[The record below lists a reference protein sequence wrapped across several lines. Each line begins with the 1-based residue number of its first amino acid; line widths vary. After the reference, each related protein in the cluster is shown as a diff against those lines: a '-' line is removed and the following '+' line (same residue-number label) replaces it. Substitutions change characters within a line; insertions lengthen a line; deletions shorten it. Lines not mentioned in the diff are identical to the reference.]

1 MPRKRTQRKKDY
13 TAIGVIAASLMVAV
27 TVFFGWRAVNFMNPP
42 VGDKDANTTGT
53 GTGRAYLVY
62 RSYKVLDRGAD
73 LGSTDDTVSCEFFRY
88 PLDGSASVGE
98 SIAKEVREG
107 TVSTAGVP
115 WMSKVS
121 DTVLLFARRASGDT
135 DAIWMDVSGNEI
147 LKEAGAPDV
156 VWGGLPSSD
165 GRLIAHPGIV
175 AGTLVIESD
184 DGGRTEYQIP
194 MPEDARAVPFAWT
207 ADAAAL
213 FVRSGPAGEGEG
225 GSIPGLWRLDLRS
238 GSATEV
244 TAVADLG
251 LEQLDIDP
259 SSGRLV
265 GVTYACESLETCG
278 SAPSSLY
285 LVDTVTGESIEMLSS
300 ESHAYGQPK
309 FSPDGSRI
317 AYVMA
322 NGSADVWVADA
333 AVSGHERRIISGQLL
348 DWSPDGANL
357 VVDRD
362 NELQLISVSDG
373 TSRTVVR
380 RSGKY
385 QDPDFHGVDYVGI
398 ITKR

>member
-1 MPRKRTQRKKDY
+1 MAKKKAQRKKDY
-13 TAIGVIAASLMVAV
+13 TAVGVIAASLMVAV

-42 VGDKDANTTGT
+42 VGDKDADTTGN

-62 RSYKVLDRGAD
+62 RSYKVLDRGIDA
-73 LGSTDDTVSCEFFRY
+73 GPTDDTVSCEFFRY

-107 TVSTAGVP
+107 AVSSAGVP

-121 DTVLLFARRASGDT
+121 DSVLLFVRRASDVSDVIWI
-135 DAIWMDVSGNEI
+135 DASGNEI
-147 LKEAGAPDV
+147 RKAADAPDV
-156 VWGGLPSSD
+156 VWRGLPSPD
-165 GRLIAHPGIV
+165 GRFIAYSGGD
-175 AGTLVIESD
+175 AGSLVIEGK
-184 DGGRTEYQIP
+184 DGSRAEHSIP

-207 ADAAAL
+207 TDAVAL
-213 FVRSGPAGEGEG
+213 FVRTGPAGEVEG

-244 TAVADLG
+244 AAVAEFG

-259 SSGRLV
+259 SSGKLV

-285 LVDTVTGESIEMLSS
+285 MVDTVTGESVAMLSS
-300 ESHAYGQPK
+300 DSHTYGQPK
-309 FSPDGSRI
+309 FSPDGARI

-333 AVSGHERRIISGQLL
+333 AVSGHERRVVSGQLL
-348 DWSPDGANL
+348 DWTPDGAYL

-362 NELQLISVSDG
+362 NEIQLVSVSDG
-373 TSRTVVR
+373 ASRTVVR

-398 ITKR
+398 IVKR